1 MAEWHAPK
9 PTVSL
14 TTRRGHVNRMAN
26 LMTRVNKDLVA
37 RRQMKQ
43 DEATLLE
50 TYSAAVIGTFNW
62 LMDNEAA
69 IAAFIGLP
77 AADREAILA
86 APAVAAEAARKAM
99 ESTDA

>member
-1 MAEWHAPK
+1 MADWHAPK

-26 LMTRVNKDLVA
+26 LMTRVNKDQVA
-37 RRQMKQ
+37 RRLMKQ

-62 LMDNEAA
+62 LIDNEKD
-69 IAAFIGLP
+69 IAAFIDLP
-77 AADREAILA
+77 ADDRAAILA
-86 APAVAAEAARKAM
+86 APASAVEAAKKAL
-99 ESTDA
+99 EAPHG

>member
-1 MAEWHAPK
+1 MAEFRAPK
-9 PTVSL
+9 PIVSL

-26 LMTRVNKDLVA
+26 LMTRVNKDQVA
-37 RRQMKQ
+37 RRLMKQ

-77 AADREAILA
+77 EADRTAILA
-86 APAVAAEAARKAM
+86 QPTVAAEAARKAM
-99 ESTDA
+99 EAANV